1 MDTRKSTSLL
11 AILACLLWSTAF
23 AGIKYGLEY
32 TQPLNFA
39 GIRFFLSGLM
49 LIPFSGNIKSYYAG
63 FREKK
68 KSVLLI
74 SLFQTFLLYTFF
86 YIGISMTPA
95 AITAVII
102 GASPLFSAIIAHMYI
117 RNDRMN
123 LAKMSII
130 LTGLSGV
137 IVIALSRNE
146 YSFSEGQEFWGIVIL
161 VVGNVFGN
169 IGNLLVATQRGEMNP
184 VMLNSQQIMLG
195 GLGIFLLSLPFEG
208 FDLNIRPAEYY
219 ISLGWLSF
227 MSATAFS
234 IWFILLKRPGVKMSE
249 LNIWKFIIP
258 VFGAILSWLI
268 IPGEEPEFFTVL
280 GMILTSLSLVAL
292 NLYNLKRTKKLTH
305 VP

>member
-1 MDTRKSTSLL
+1 MDKRKSTPLL

-23 AGIKYGLEY
+23 AGIKFGLKY
-32 TQPLNFA
+32 TEPLNFA
-39 GIRFFLSGLM
+39 GLRFFLSGFM
-49 LIPFSGNIKSYYAG
+49 LIPFSGNLKSYVAS
-63 FREKK
+63 FMEKK

-117 RNDRMN
+117 KDDRMN
-123 LAKMSII
+123 LEKMIIII
-130 LTGLSGV
+130 LGLSGV
-137 IVIALSRNE
+137 VVIALSRNE
-146 YSFSEGQEFWGIVIL
+146 YSFSEGKEFWGIMIL
-161 VVGNVFGN
+161 IVANIFGN
-169 IGNLLVATQRGEMNP
+169 IGNLLVAIEKGKMNP

-195 GLGIFLLSLPFEG
+195 GLAIFLLSLPFEG
-208 FDLNIRPAEYY
+208 FDLHIRPVDYY
-219 ISLGWLSF
+219 IALGGLSF
-227 MSATAFS
+227 RSAAAFS

-268 IPGEEPEFFTVL
+268 VPGEKPEFYTVL
-280 GMILTSLSLVAL
+280 GMVLTALSLVAL
-292 NLYNLKRTKKLTH
+292 NLYNMRRTKRAKKSG
-305 VP
+305 